1 MIKLTGIM
9 QTFEPIFE
17 RMEITHSQEASLYY
31 VFSISDSSLNFTETL
46 REARKIRRTISQRA
60 LLKGRDYLLKKGFL
74 AKVLFSHNAEDE
86 FEQKG
91 YGYIPV
97 HPKIIFEENEEYLRE
112 IYEPDDFSM
121 RKKQVEDFY
130 SVYEDNYGEYGLK
143 IEKGCMTLYYNDAW
157 IVSYIASIIAR
168 ADVKVKTLSMIL
180 SGLRVFKEPYRH
192 YYEDKMEGGLKIR
205 MVFGG
210 SEEIEEIEEMKE
222 LRNKYE
228 EGVEIRYTGAIG
240 GTCKSFMI
248 DRVLVMDGKKILP
261 MNGEG
266 QSYISIVY
274 IKEEGCIKNLSKDFE
289 SVWKMSKA
297 LI

>member
-1 MIKLTGIM
+1 M
-9 QTFEPIFE
+9 
-17 RMEITHSQEASLYY
+17 
-31 VFSISDSSLNFTETL
+31 L
-46 REARKIRRTISQRA
+46 REARKIIRTISQRA

-74 AKVLFSHNAEDE
+74 ARVLFSHNAEDE

-97 HPKIIFEENEEYLRE
+97 HPRIIFEENEEYLRE
-112 IYEPDDFSM
+112 IYEPDDFSV

-130 SVYEDNYGEYGLK
+130 AVYEDNYGKYGLK
-143 IEKGCMTLYYNDAW
+143 IDKGCMTLYYTDAR

-168 ADVKVKTLSMIL
+168 SDVKVKTLSMIL
-180 SGLRVFKEPYRH
+180 SGLRVLKPPYRH
-192 YYEDKMEGGLKIR
+192 YYEDKIESGLKIR

-228 EGVEIRYTGAIG
+228 EGIEIRYTGAIS

-248 DRVLVMDGKKILP
+248 DRVLAMDGKKILP

-274 IKEEGCIKNLSKDFE
+274 IKEEACIKSLSNDFE
-289 SVWKMSKA
+289 TVWKMSKA